1 MDFKQTV
8 LEFIQRSQSRPFG
21 LAGEYL
27 LKADDP
33 LQVADFFNVTYG
45 TKVWDSLNSQRKF
58 FNLLR
63 HNTWGNVIGYRIRS
77 ARNPQSQPIG
87 EIQALPDVG
96 KQTYMSVYTLP
107 RQVVT
112 PVGSSELAQW
122 IATKEGGIGDAMAKE
137 LQFGEIDHVKE
148 LQQEMLLSAVDI
160 VMTSGASNTAALANP
175 TSHRIGDVVLESQNG
190 ATGGIVLTAINDV
203 TGVISF
209 TKTDGT
215 GANSLVQGTAVT
227 TASRKGMTS
236 LDDIIEQDGRTVA
249 GTANQNVECYNF
261 STGGT
266 GGSGPTT
273 TRTALSWNAANVFD
287 GAGVARDFD
296 TDYIDEAVEGVR
308 FWGGEPDLF
317 LTGTDQQRHFKQA
330 LQIQRRYMETGD
342 FVVKRGGEENIPG
355 QRAGF
360 QVSTYDGIALFA
372 DVDTPHSV
380 TGAYGLAGSNFY
392 CLDTRWLEVG
402 VAFTTEYFEQR
413 DPIIV
418 GKLAIVGLFRT
429 TMELKC
435 YDFRKQAKIVDLL

>member
-1 MDFKQTV
+1 MPQLKQSV

-27 LKADDP
+27 MKADDP

-45 TKVWDSLNSQRKF
+45 TKVWDSLNSERKF

-63 HNTWGNVIGYRIRS
+63 HNTWGNVIGWRIRS
-77 ARNPQSQPIG
+77 ARNPQSQPLG
-87 EIQALPDVG
+87 EIEALPDVG
-96 KQTYMSVYTLP
+96 KQTYKSVYSLP

-148 LQQEMLLSAVDI
+148 IQQELLF
-160 VMTSGASNTAALANP
+160 SGV
-175 TSHRIGDVVLESQNG
+175 DVVKTAG
-190 ATGGIVLTAINDV
+190 ATGVAALSNPAAWRKGDEFWTNSNSTEGVLITAINAT

-209 TKTDGT
+209 TQPDG
-215 GANSLVQGTAVT
+215 GAASDLVAGEAVT
-227 TASRKGMTS
+227 VKARKGMTS
-236 LDDIIEQDGRTVA
+236 LDDVIEADGRTVA
-249 GTANQNVECYNF
+249 GASNQNVDCYNF
-261 STGGT
+261 
-266 GGSGPTT
+266 T
-273 TRTALSWNAANVFD
+273 TRVALAYNASNVIDND
-287 GAGVARDFD
+287 GVPQDFD
-296 TDYIDEAVEGVR
+296 TDLVDEAIENVR
-308 FWGGEPDLF
+308 KYGGEPDLI
-317 LTGTDQQRHFKQA
+317 LLGTDQQRHFKQA
-330 LQIQRRYMETGD
+330 LQIQRRYMEAGD
-342 FVVKRGGEENIPG
+342 FVVKRGGESNLPG

-360 QVSTYDGIALFA
+360 QVSTYDGVAVFA
-372 DVDTPHSV
+372 DVDTPK
-380 TGAYGLAGSNFY
+380 TTKADYTLAGSNIY
-392 CLDTRWLEVG
+392 VLDTRWLEVG

-435 YDFRKQAKIVDLL
+435 YDFRKQAKIVDLN

>member
-1 MDFKQTV
+1 MSPQLKQTV

-45 TKVWDSLNSQRKF
+45 AKVWDSLNSQRKF

-63 HNTWGNVIGYRIRS
+63 HNTWGNVIGWRIRS
-77 ARNPQSQPIG
+77 ARNAQSKPIG
-87 EIQALPDVG
+87 EIEALPDVG
-96 KQTYMSVYTLP
+96 KQTYQSVYSLP

-148 LQQEMLLSAVDI
+148 LQQELLCSAVD
-160 VMTSGASNTAALANP
+160 VVKTAGLTGVAAVSNPSAF
-175 TSHRIGDVVLESQNG
+175 RIGDILWESQN
-190 ATGGIVLTAINDV
+190 AAAGGILLTAINTT
-203 TGVISF
+203 TGVIGF
-209 TKTDGT
+209 TLVGG
-215 GANSLVQGTAVT
+215 GAAAALVQSDAITVK
-227 TASRKGMTS
+227 SRKGMTS
-236 LDDIIEQDGRTVA
+236 LDDIIEEDGRTVA
-249 GTANQNVECYNF
+249 GANNQNVDCYNF
-261 STGGT
+261 TAATPGGA
-266 GGSGPTT
+266 
-273 TRTALSWNAANVFD
+273 TRTALAYNAGNVFD
-287 GAGVARDFD
+287 GDGVPRDFD
-296 TDYIDEAVEGVR
+296 TDYVDEAIERVR
-308 FWGGEPDLF
+308 FYGGEPDLL

-330 LQIQRRYMETGD
+330 LQAQRRYMETGD
-342 FVVKRGGEENIPG
+342 FQVKRGGEENIPG

-372 DVDTPHSV
+372 DVDTPKS
-380 TGAYGLAGSNFY
+380 TKADFTLAGSNFY
-392 CLDTRWLEVG
+392 VLDTRWLEVG

-435 YDFRKQAKIVDLL
+435 YDFRKQAKIVDLN

>member
-1 MDFKQTV
+1 MLKQSV

-45 TKVWDSLNSQRKF
+45 AKVWDSLNSERKF

-63 HNTWGNVIGYRIRS
+63 HNTWGNVIGWRIRS
-77 ARNPQSQPIG
+77 ARNPQSRPIG
-87 EIQALPDVG
+87 EIEALPDVG
-96 KQTYMSVYTLP
+96 KQTYQSVYSLP

-122 IATKEGGIGDAMAKE
+122 LATKEGGIGDAMAKE

-148 LQQEMLLSAVDI
+148 IQQEFLHSAVD
-160 VMTSGASNTAALANP
+160 VVKTAGASGTCALSNP
-175 TSHRIGDVVLESQNG
+175 NAWRIGDQFWTNSNSTEGVLI
-190 ATGGIVLTAINDV
+190 TGINYT
-203 TGVISF
+203 TGVI
-209 TKTDGT
+209 TCTQPDA
-215 GANSLVQGTAVT
+215 GAITNLVQGEAVT
-227 TASRKGMTS
+227 VKSRKGMTS
-236 LDDIIEQDGRTVA
+236 LDDLIEEDGRTVA
-249 GTANQNVECYNF
+249 GASNQNVDCYNF
-261 STGGT
+261 
-266 GGSGPTT
+266 
-273 TRTALSWNAANVFD
+273 TARVALAYNAGNVFD
-287 GAGVARDFD
+287 NDGVMRDFD
-296 TDYIDEAVEGVR
+296 TDLVDDAIERARLY
-308 FWGGEPDLF
+308 GGEPDLI

-330 LQIQRRYMETGD
+330 LQVQRRYMEVGD
-342 FVVKRGGEENIPG
+342 FVVKRGGESNLPG

-360 QVSTYDGIALFA
+360 QVSTYDGVAIFA
-372 DVDTPHSV
+372 DVDTPK
-380 TGAYGLAGSNFY
+380 TTKADFTLAGTNIY
-392 CLDTRWLEVG
+392 VLDTRWIEVG

-435 YDFRKQAKIVDLL
+435 YDFRKQTKIVDLN